1 MNIQWFPGHMAKTRR
16 LLAESLKVIDVI
28 VEIVDAR
35 APLSTRNPDFEP
47 MFRGKPRILLL
58 NKADLADDNIT
69 ARWKEYFE
77 GMGHSCLS
85 VSSVDRRHVK
95 GVISLVE
102 EIMREK
108 VEHMKSR
115 GANKTVRAMV
125 VGIPNVG
132 KSTFINNLRGRAAA
146 KAADRPGV
154 TRGKQWIV
162 INEYLEFLDT
172 PGMLWP
178 KFEDK
183 NAALKLAYLGS
194 VKDNIMDVEELAC
207 KFLGDM
213 IKLAPKAVMER
224 FNINEDE
231 VSQDGYEIFQQAC
244 RGRGWIM
251 SGGRLN
257 TERGA
262 AAVLDEFRG
271 GKLGKVTLE
280 VPPEK

>member
-1 MNIQWFPGHMAKTRR
+1 LNIQWFPGHMAKTRR

>member
-47 MFRGKPRILLL
+47 MFKGKPRILLL
-58 NKADLADDNIT
+58 NKADLADDGVT

-77 GMGHSCLS
+77 GKGYSSLA

-95 GVISLVE
+95 GVIALVE
-102 EIMREK
+102 NIMREK
-108 VEHMKSR
+108 VESMKAR

-162 INEYLEFLDT
+162 ISEYLEFLDT

-183 NAALKLAYLGS
+183 NAASKLAYLGS
-194 VKDNIMDVEELAC
+194 VKDDIMDVEELAC
-207 KFLGDM
+207 MFLGEVV
-213 IKLAPKAVMER
+213 KLAPKAVMER
-224 FNINEDE
+224 FNIEE
-231 VSQDGYEIFQQAC
+231 PSQDGYELFQQAC

-271 GKLGKVTLE
+271 GKLGKLSLE
-280 VPPEK
+280 APPEK

>member
-69 ARWKEYFE
+69 ARWREYFE
-77 GMGHSCLS
+77 GKDYRCLA

-95 GVISLVE
+95 GVIALVE

-108 VEHMKSR
+108 VEQMKAR
-115 GANKTVRAMV
+115 GAKKTVRAMV

-132 KSTFINNLRGRAAA
+132 KSTFINNLRGRASA

-183 NAALKLAYLGS
+183 KAALKLAYLGS

-207 KFLGDM
+207 KFLADM
-213 IKLAPKAVMER
+213 VKLAPKAVTER
-224 FNINEDE
+224 FNIEE
-231 VSQDGYEIFQQAC
+231 PSKGGYELLQQAC

-262 AAVLDEFRG
+262 TAVLDEFRG
-271 GKLGKVTLE
+271 GKLGKVSLE
-280 VPPEK
+280 VPQEE